1 MNARTRIA
9 PALREAPPALGSPTA
24 RADATHWV
32 DRSVAGRPLRVCVTP
47 PELGWRHALT
57 PDDVAWLLG
66 FVSADDM
73 EGLGVVRLAQ
83 PVGPQARATS
93 TLRFHA
99 AIVGHAGASITVD
112 ATTVGDRQPEM
123 RLGTMERLDVEP
135 LGGDVRSQCLDGVL
149 RAIGHYVDVRRNVDE
164 GPDATWSERW
174 ERYWRAPAADRR
186 RAAERYAEGLSAALS
201 AAGVLPFAARFDPDA
216 LRADGLHPAWF
227 GPFAPDVPGA
237 TPDHHPVSW

>member
-9 PALREAPPALGSPTA
+9 PVPSEALLALPRPTA

-32 DRSVAGRPLRVCVTP
+32 DRSAAGRPLRVCVTP
-47 PELGWRHALT
+47 PELGWRHAVT

-66 FVSADDM
+66 FVPADDL
-73 EGLGVVRLAQ
+73 EGLGVVLLAQ
-83 PVGPQARATS
+83 PVGPQATATP

-99 AIVGHAGASITVD
+99 DIVGHAGVSIIVG
-112 ATTVGDRQPEM
+112 ATMVGDRQPEM
-123 RLGTMERLDVEP
+123 RSGTMDRLDVEP
-135 LGGDVRSQCLDGVL
+135 LGEEIRSRCLDGAL
-149 RAIGHYVDVRRNVDE
+149 HAIGHYVDVRRSVDD
-164 GPDATWSERW
+164 GPDAGWSDRW
-174 ERYWRAPAADRR
+174 ERYWRAPAIDRR
-186 RAAERYAEGLSAALS
+186 RAAGQYAEGLSAALS

-216 LRADGLHPAWF
+216 LRAEGLHPSWF